1 MDTNIVVPDQ
11 SPEPDSRHSWVVAIV
26 GAVAMVFTFGTP
38 VSYGILREP
47 FSATFGVS
55 SVSLSAVFAVLLF
68 MFFIGSGLVGI
79 FGVRFPAR
87 GVLLVCALTAGIL
100 APSLYVVD
108 SVLGLAV
115 IFALLGLSLGTVVV
129 LVASVVPRWFEA
141 RRGAA
146 TGLIFVGNGLGL
158 FLLPPVWQ
166 FTLAELGVRQGFFV
180 VISVSALSFLFAG
193 LVCRRPAWV
202 EQSTATAGELV
213 GWLRGLLRTRTFQLM
228 AVGMAFSFAWYQLL
242 AAYAVEL
249 FAARGL
255 TQATASAAF
264 GLIGGIS
271 IISRIGGGYLGD
283 RLGSRRAF
291 LGSFSCVAVGVSLLL
306 VPGIPVLFLAIPVL
320 GLGLG
325 GVATLYIPLLMS
337 VFSPEKDTAIV
348 GVFNVAGGLGAL
360 TMPLLGTAS
369 VAYAEG
375 FGLSILLTL
384 VIVLVGL
391 VTIALG
397 TAD

>member
-87 GVLLVCALTAGIL
+87 GVL
-100 APSLYVVD
+100 
-108 SVLGLAV
+108 V
-115 IFALLGLSLGTVVV
+115 IFALIGLSLGTVVV

-291 LGSFSCVAVGVSLLL
+291 LGSFSCVAVGVSLLF

-375 FGLSILLTL
+375 FRLSILLTL